1 MPEDDGDDTSES
13 LNGSARRPRRGR
25 ARPAKAS
32 ERLARLLVIVPY
44 LVEHPGTHIDE
55 VASLFGVDR
64 DALVD
69 DLKVVFLSGLPP
81 YSPGDLIDVELDDEG
96 AVSIRMADHFSRP
109 LRLTRHEAL
118 SLYLQGTALVGTP
131 GVPEATS
138 LTSALAKL
146 RDGLGDETLGAA
158 ERVEAAEAGRPAELL
173 DTIRDAA
180 ASRERIEIVYVA
192 LSTGEESTRTVDPE
206 EVFSSLGNWYVAV
219 WDHSRD
225 EERLF
230 RADRIR
236 SVRATGERFEPRG
249 LEGAGRPLY
258 TPSEHDVQ
266 VRLLLAPEARWIAEY
281 HPVDE
286 LVERSDGRLEV
297 ALSAKEL
304 DWAARLVLRA
314 APHAEIL
321 APQTL
326 QERAKALARRTR
338 EQYF

>member
-1 MPEDDGDDTSES
+1 MPEDGIDE
-13 LNGSARRPRRGR
+13 LAEGSKSRKPRRGKTR
-25 ARPAKAS
+25 QAKAS

-44 LVEHPGTHIDE
+44 LVEHPGTHID
-55 VASLFGVDR
+55 VAARLFGVDR

-81 YSPGDLIDVELDDEG
+81 YSPGDLIDVELDEDG
-96 AVSIRMADHFSRP
+96 TVSIRMADHFSRP

-131 GVPEATS
+131 GVPEATA

-146 RDGLGDETLGAA
+146 REGIGDDTLGAA

-173 DTIRDAA
+173 DTIREAA
-180 ASRERIEIVYVA
+180 AARERVEIVYVA

-206 EVFSSLGNWYVAV
+206 EVFSSLGNWYVAA

-230 RADRIR
+230 RADRMR
-236 SVRATGERFEPRG
+236 SVRSTGETFEPRG

-258 TPSEHDVQ
+258 SPGERDVQ
-266 VRLLLAPEARWIAEY
+266 VRLVLKPEARWIAEY

-286 LVERSDGRLEV
+286 AAERADGQLEV
-297 ALSAKEL
+297 ALRAKEL
-304 DWAARLVLRA
+304 DWAARLVLRV
-314 APHAEIL
+314 APYAEVL

-326 QERAKALARRTR
+326 QERVKGLARRTR